1 MSIAVSLLEPQA
13 LLVVFLS
20 NKKEQTSRP
29 LRNSGRIEWTRTSPP
44 YQEKSFKSAGGTPAI
59 F

>member
-29 LRNSGRIEWTRTSPP
+29 LLNSGRDEWTRTTDPHLIR
-44 YQEKSFKSAGGTPAI
+44 KVM
-59 F
+59 